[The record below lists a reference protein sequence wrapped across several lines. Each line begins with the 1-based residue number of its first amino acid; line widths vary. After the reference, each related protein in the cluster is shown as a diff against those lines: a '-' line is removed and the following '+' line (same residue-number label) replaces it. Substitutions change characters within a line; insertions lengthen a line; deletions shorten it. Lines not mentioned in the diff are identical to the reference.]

1 MLVLKKN
8 SWNEKAFLKQLHI
21 KLNCSFVNESK
32 VLVGFV
38 LDGSSLGL
46 TNHVE
51 RCTSN

>member
-1 MLVLKKN
+1 MLVLEKN
-8 SWNEKAFLKQLHI
+8 SWNEKAFPKQLHVR
-21 KLNCSFVNESK
+21 LSCSFVNESK

-38 LDGSSLGL
+38 SDGSSLGL